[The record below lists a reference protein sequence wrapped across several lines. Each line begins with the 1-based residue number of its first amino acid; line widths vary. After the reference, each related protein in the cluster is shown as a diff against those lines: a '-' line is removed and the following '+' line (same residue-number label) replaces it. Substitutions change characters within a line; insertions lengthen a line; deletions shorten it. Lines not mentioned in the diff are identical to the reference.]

1 MQHFMFTDQA
11 SLWRFIRRGYQRDE
25 RENKD
30 PTLAS
35 PAWALAAHCC
45 LCDTRSS
52 NNLSVSFSFFSYS
65 LLKIAAI
72 SFKQAVKLFFFQIAS
87 LQLCSFLSFFSLGDY
102 YCLML
107 TTHRFYFYHAKQE
120 NQSNSRAC
128 PQHWVFTPENEK
140 GLLLSQQKSS
150 KIDLGNCEIVLLMWM
165 IKNLHFNRQKLRI
178 N

>member
-1 MQHFMFTDQA
+1 MSEKIRIQHWRVQREH
-11 SLWRFIRRGYQRDE
+11 SLLTAVCA
-25 RENKD
+25 
-30 PTLAS
+30 TLA
-35 PAWALAAHCC
+35 PAIIFQFLFLSLVIHFWRL
-45 LCDTRSS
+45 LLFLLSKQWSS
-52 NNLSVSFSFFSYS
+52 F
-65 LLKIAAI
+65 
-72 SFKQAVKLFFFQIAS
+72 FFFQIAS

-128 PQHWVFTPENEK
+128 PQHCVFTAENEK